1 MDWAPASG
9 SEARER
15 GTGDPGTGAVSGG
28 KVDTTA
34 MDVDADADADADASL
49 STALRSEKMLSV
61 DWAPEE

>member
-1 MDWAPASG
+1 
-9 SEARER
+9 
-15 GTGDPGTGAVSGG
+15 
-28 KVDTTA
+28 